1 MATSLD
7 KTIILRGNTNV
18 KLKKKKLNLTNLNFK
33 QDKKLVDCI
42 FSTYY
47 QNLFILLLFHASQ

>member
-18 KLKKKKLNLTNLNFK
+18 KLKKKLNLTNLNFQ